1 MSARA
6 WATFVAVSVIWG
18 VPYLFIK
25 VAVDDGIPPAFLAWV
40 RVVLGGVVL
49 VGLAW
54 RSGALAPLRGRLRWL
69 VAFAAV
75 EIVVPFPL
83 IAAGEQRVD
92 SSLAAII
99 IAAAPLFV
107 ALLALRFD
115 ASERVGGQRLAGLV
129 IGLVGVIA
137 LVGVDIAGRSGEL
150 LGAAAL
156 LTAALGYAAGPML
169 FKRHLADLDPKA
181 SMGGALVVAALL
193 LAPAAAINPP
203 ADAPSVDA
211 TVALLVL
218 GLVCTAA
225 GLVLYG
231 MLVTDVGAG
240 RALLITYVNPVV
252 AVALGVV
259 FLDESLRAGAA
270 FGLVLILAGSW
281 VSTRDAS
288 RPAPETA
295 AAIPEAHCCA
305 SAELSKVPEASIA
318 GAPAG
323 D

>member
-18 VPYLFIK
+18 IPYFFIK
-25 VAVDDGIPPAFLAWV
+25 VAVDDGIPPGFLAWV
-40 RVVLGGVVL
+40 RVVLGGAVL

-69 VAFAAV
+69 IAFAAL

-115 ASERVGGQRLAGLV
+115 ATEQIGGRRLAGLV
-129 IGLVGVIA
+129 IGLVGVVA
-137 LVGVDIAGRSGEL
+137 LVGVDIAGRAGEL

-156 LTAALGYAAGPML
+156 LTAALGYAAGPMI
-169 FKRHLADLDPKA
+169 FKRQLADLDPKA
-181 SMGGALVVAALL
+181 SMGGALAVAALL

-203 ADAPSVDA
+203 AAAPSLNA

-218 GLVCTAA
+218 GLVCTAV

-231 MLVTDVGAG
+231 MLVAEVGAG
-240 RALLITYVNPVV
+240 RALLITYINPVV

-259 FLDESLRAGAA
+259 FLDETLGAGAVL
-270 FGLVLILAGSW
+270 GLVLILVGSW
-281 VSTRDAS
+281 VSTREAP
-288 RPAPETA
+288 RPAQEAT
-295 AAIPEAHCCA
+295 AAIPEAQCCA
-305 SAELSKVPEASIA
+305 SAEVRH
-318 GAPAG
+318 AP
-323 D
+323 

>member
-40 RVVLGGVVL
+40 RVVLGAAVL

-69 VAFAAV
+69 VASAAL

-83 IAAGEQRVD
+83 IAAGEQRID

-99 IAAAPLFV
+99 IATAPLFV

-129 IGLVGVIA
+129 IGLVGVVA
-137 LVGVDIAGRSGEL
+137 LVGVDIAGRAGEL

-156 LTAALGYAAGPML
+156 LTAALGYAAGPMI

-181 SMGGALVVAALL
+181 SMGGALVVAALV
-193 LAPAAAINPP
+193 LAPAAALDPP
-203 ADAPSVDA
+203 ADAPSLDA
-211 TVALLVL
+211 VVALLVL

-231 MLVTDVGAG
+231 MLVGEVGAG
-240 RALLITYVNPVV
+240 RAVLITYVNPVV
-252 AVALGVV
+252 AVALGIV
-259 FLDESLRAGAA
+259 FLDESLGAGAA
-270 FGLVLILAGSW
+270 LGLVLILLGSW
-281 VSTRDAS
+281 ASTRAAPGPAREALLRS
-288 RPAPETA
+288 PRPSAAPRRRRR
-295 AAIPEAHCCA
+295 
-305 SAELSKVPEASIA
+305 LS
-318 GAPAG
+318 GRH
-323 D
+323 